1 MVEVKPLVVLTIY
14 QNDMLPEIYSEVYS
28 KVADEYATDANVYN
42 WMIGD
47 DLAGLIGID
56 QDSYEDIVE
65 QTVNESYSIAWE
77 NIQYIVKN
85 NISEADF
92 PMGDIDDENAGAFI
106 GYYFKTI
113 EDVDA
118 RIMLSE
124 PVLLKDEAKYA
135 TKRHLKIS
143 YQKMMKKIMS
153 KSDNKIEGQNLQ
165 NIHLRKNKTYF
176 FLRITASIAINN
188 SIKFS
193 LTGLL
198 IDWIIAT
205 SRPLTDIL
213 GVIKISPSANFW
225 ISIGDNFTFKWSA
238 TFCANLYEAF
248 KENIIVFCFIKVINN
263 IRLL

>member
-1 MVEVKPLVVLTIY
+1 MKYLKFIVAVTVLFAATSCGNRITLKSVGTIDLDSLMVEVKPLVVLTIY

-28 KVADEYATDANVYN
+28 EIADEYATDANVYN

-135 TKRHLKIS
+135 TFTTTNTLDQTNYLIKLTNANDSI
-143 YQKMMKKIMS
+143 Y
-153 KSDNKIEGQNLQ
+153 NIEVSEL
-165 NIHLRKNKTYF
+165 
-176 FLRITASIAINN
+176 
-188 SIKFS
+188 
-193 LTGLL
+193 
-198 IDWIIAT
+198 
-205 SRPLTDIL
+205 
-213 GVIKISPSANFW
+213 
-225 ISIGDNFTFKWSA
+225 
-238 TFCANLYEAF
+238 
-248 KENIIVFCFIKVINN
+248 
-263 IRLL
+263 

>member
-1 MVEVKPLVVLTIY
+1 MEHLKFIVAVTVLFAATSCGNWITLKSVGTIDLDSLMVEVKPLVVLTIY

-135 TKRHLKIS
+135 TFSTTNTL
-143 YQKMMKKIMS
+143 
-153 KSDNKIEGQNLQ
+153 
-165 NIHLRKNKTYF
+165 
-176 FLRITASIAINN
+176 
-188 SIKFS
+188 S
-193 LTGLL
+193 LTNYL
-198 IDWIIAT
+198 IK
-205 SRPLTDIL
+205 LTN
-213 GVIKISPSANFW
+213 AND
-225 ISIGDNFTFKWSA
+225 S
-238 TFCANLYEAF
+238 LY
-248 KENIIVFCFIKVINN
+248 NIEVSE
-263 IRLL
+263 L

>member
-1 MVEVKPLVVLTIY
+1 MKYLKFIVAVTVLFAATSCGNRITLKSVGTIDLDSLMVEVKPLVVLTIY

-28 KVADEYATDANVYN
+28 EIADEYATDANVYN

-135 TKRHLKIS
+135 TFTTTNTLDQTNYLIKLTNANDSI
-143 YQKMMKKIMS
+143 YNIEV
-153 KSDNKIEGQNLQ
+153 SDL
-165 NIHLRKNKTYF
+165 
-176 FLRITASIAINN
+176 
-188 SIKFS
+188 
-193 LTGLL
+193 
-198 IDWIIAT
+198 
-205 SRPLTDIL
+205 
-213 GVIKISPSANFW
+213 
-225 ISIGDNFTFKWSA
+225 
-238 TFCANLYEAF
+238 
-248 KENIIVFCFIKVINN
+248 
-263 IRLL
+263 

>member
-1 MVEVKPLVVLTIY
+1 MKHLKFIVAVTVLFAATSCGNRITLKSVGTIDLDTLMVEVKPLIVLTIY

-92 PMGDIDDENAGAFI
+92 PMGDIDDENAGTFI

-135 TKRHLKIS
+135 TFSTTNTLAQTNYLIKLTNENDSI
-143 YQKMMKKIMS
+143 Y
-153 KSDNKIEGQNLQ
+153 NIEVSEL
-165 NIHLRKNKTYF
+165 
-176 FLRITASIAINN
+176 
-188 SIKFS
+188 
-193 LTGLL
+193 
-198 IDWIIAT
+198 
-205 SRPLTDIL
+205 
-213 GVIKISPSANFW
+213 
-225 ISIGDNFTFKWSA
+225 
-238 TFCANLYEAF
+238 
-248 KENIIVFCFIKVINN
+248 
-263 IRLL
+263 

>member
-1 MVEVKPLVVLTIY
+1 MKYLKFIVAVTVLFAATSCGNRITLKSVGTIDLDSLMVEVKPLVVLTIY

-28 KVADEYATDANVYN
+28 KIADEYANDANVYN

-92 PMGDIDDENAGAFI
+92 PMGDIDDEYAGTFI

-135 TKRHLKIS
+135 TFSTTNTLAQTNYLIKLTNENDSI
-143 YQKMMKKIMS
+143 Y
-153 KSDNKIEGQNLQ
+153 NIEVSEL
-165 NIHLRKNKTYF
+165 
-176 FLRITASIAINN
+176 
-188 SIKFS
+188 
-193 LTGLL
+193 
-198 IDWIIAT
+198 
-205 SRPLTDIL
+205 
-213 GVIKISPSANFW
+213 
-225 ISIGDNFTFKWSA
+225 
-238 TFCANLYEAF
+238 
-248 KENIIVFCFIKVINN
+248 
-263 IRLL
+263 

>member
-1 MVEVKPLVVLTIY
+1 MKHLKFIVAVTVLFAATSCGNRITLKSVGTIDLDTLMVEVKPLVVLTIY
-14 QNDMLPEIYSEVYS
+14 QNDMLPDIYSEVYS
-28 KVADEYATDANVYN
+28 EVADEYATDANVYN

-92 PMGDIDDENAGAFI
+92 PMGDIDDEYAGTFI

-135 TKRHLKIS
+135 TFSTTNTLAQTNYLIKLTNENDSI
-143 YQKMMKKIMS
+143 Y
-153 KSDNKIEGQNLQ
+153 NIEVSEL
-165 NIHLRKNKTYF
+165 
-176 FLRITASIAINN
+176 
-188 SIKFS
+188 
-193 LTGLL
+193 
-198 IDWIIAT
+198 
-205 SRPLTDIL
+205 
-213 GVIKISPSANFW
+213 
-225 ISIGDNFTFKWSA
+225 
-238 TFCANLYEAF
+238 
-248 KENIIVFCFIKVINN
+248 
-263 IRLL
+263 

>member
-1 MVEVKPLVVLTIY
+1 MKYLKFIVAVTVLFAATSCGNRITLKSVGTIDLDSLMVEVKPLVVLTIY

-28 KVADEYATDANVYN
+28 EIADEYATDANVYN

-135 TKRHLKIS
+135 TFTTTTTWDQTNYLIKLTNANDSI
-143 YQKMMKKIMS
+143 Y
-153 KSDNKIEGQNLQ
+153 NIEVSEL
-165 NIHLRKNKTYF
+165 
-176 FLRITASIAINN
+176 
-188 SIKFS
+188 
-193 LTGLL
+193 
-198 IDWIIAT
+198 
-205 SRPLTDIL
+205 
-213 GVIKISPSANFW
+213 
-225 ISIGDNFTFKWSA
+225 
-238 TFCANLYEAF
+238 
-248 KENIIVFCFIKVINN
+248 
-263 IRLL
+263 

>member
-1 MVEVKPLVVLTIY
+1 MKHLKFIVAVTVLFAATSCGNWITLKSVGTIDLDSLMVEVKPLVVLTIY

-135 TKRHLKIS
+135 TFSTTNTL
-143 YQKMMKKIMS
+143 
-153 KSDNKIEGQNLQ
+153 
-165 NIHLRKNKTYF
+165 
-176 FLRITASIAINN
+176 
-188 SIKFS
+188 S
-193 LTGLL
+193 LTNYL
-198 IDWIIAT
+198 IK
-205 SRPLTDIL
+205 LTN
-213 GVIKISPSANFW
+213 AND
-225 ISIGDNFTFKWSA
+225 S
-238 TFCANLYEAF
+238 LY
-248 KENIIVFCFIKVINN
+248 NIEVSE
-263 IRLL
+263 L